1 MLYSLWMVMLR
12 LFFQRLA
19 LALFL
24 LYLALFPGST
34 IIVAIGQVP
43 AWGIWMGGA
52 LLLLQGVI
60 VLCWL
65 LGSYGRRGAL
75 AAALVLVLGWG
86 VEQLGVGTG
95 FPFGRY
101 RYTDTL
107 QPLIVGDVPLAIPC
121 AWLMV
126 VLGAHHIRF
135 WILDFRLYAPIQ
147 NLKSKIPNALLTA
160 TLILLL
166 DLQIETV
173 ATGVNHYWIW
183 LDSGPYYGVPTA
195 NFIAWWLVGL
205 AMAIVLE
212 SILRPT
218 QVQRTKNKE
227 QTTTPRTSRFTF
239 YVLRFMYHVSRIVP
253 SIPTALYLLN
263 TLMFTAINLAHGYP
277 IAGLIGVGVLLATIL
292 AGAPS
297 LTRDASRR
305 RDDPPGHLY
314 IDAAAVADEDTS
326 LRRR

>member
-24 LYLALFPGST
+24 LYLAVFPGST

-126 VLGAHHIRF
+126 VLGAYQWRAEVG
-135 WILDFRLYAPIQ
+135 DRRLRAWGKQ
-147 NLKSKIPNALLTA
+147 MLLTA

-277 IAGLIGVGVLLATIL
+277 IAGLIGVGVLLRAAYIRGT
-292 AGAPS
+292 GALHQGS
-297 LTRDASRR
+297 K
-305 RDDPPGHLY
+305 HL
-314 IDAAAVADEDTS
+314 DTT
-326 LRRR
+326 

>member
-60 VLCWL
+60 ALCWL

-75 AAALVLVLGWG
+75 AAALVLVLGWC

-101 RYTDTL
+101 SYTDTL

-126 VLGAHHIRF
+126 VLGAYHVRF

-147 NLKSKIPNALLTA
+147 NLTSKIPNALLTA

-173 ATGVNHYWIW
+173 AAGVNQYWIW

-205 AMAIVLE
+205 VMAIVLE

-218 QVQRTKNKE
+218 RLYGGPSTTTLPVATGQEQRTKNKE
-227 QTTTPRTSRFTF
+227 QTTTPRTSHFTF
-239 YVLRFMYHVSRIVP
+239 YVLRFTFYVSRITQH
-253 SIPTALYLLN
+253 IPISLYLLN
-263 TLMFTAINLAHGYP
+263 TLMFTVINLAHGYP
-277 IAGLIGVGVLLATIL
+277 IAGLIGIGVLLAAVL
-292 AGAPS
+292 ARAP
-297 LTRDASRR
+297 
-305 RDDPPGHLY
+305 
-314 IDAAAVADEDTS
+314 AAKRSSSVIS
-326 LRRR
+326 N

>member
-1 MLYSLWMVMLR
+1 MLYSLWMVILR

-34 IIVAIGQVP
+34 FIVAIGQVP

-60 VLCWL
+60 ALCWL

-101 RYTDTL
+101 SYTDTL
-107 QPLIVGDVPLAIPC
+107 QPLIVGDVPLAILC

-126 VLGAHHIRF
+126 VLGAYQWRAEVG
-135 WILDFRLYAPIQ
+135 DRRLRAWGKQ
-147 NLKSKIPNALLTA
+147 MLLTA

-173 ATGVNHYWIW
+173 ATGVNNYWIW
-183 LDSGPYYGVPTA
+183 LDTGPYYGVPTA

-212 SILRPT
+212 SILSPT
-218 QVQRTKNKE
+218 RLYGGPPVASGQEQRTKNKE
-227 QTTTPRTSRFTF
+227 QTATPHVLRFTF
-239 YVLRFMYHVSRIVP
+239 YVLRFIYHVSRITQH
-253 SIPTALYLLN
+253 IPISLYLLN
-263 TLMFTAINLAHGYP
+263 TLMFTVINLAHGYP
-277 IAGLIGVGVLLATIL
+277 IAGLIGIGVLLAAVL
-292 AGAPS
+292 ARAP
-297 LTRDASRR
+297 TAKQRR
-305 RDDPPGHLY
+305 SV
-314 IDAAAVADEDTS
+314 IS
-326 LRRR
+326 N